1 MYYDFFDYAF
11 GALLGVMM
19 LVIVGFIGFLVYDS
33 FYLGIKTE
41 PKVVVCRQQQME
53 PMRLTLTDSVVC
65 VPYAT
70 RRDTLAIQEVK

>member
-1 MYYDFFDYAF
+1 MYDFFDYVF
-11 GALLGVMM
+11 GTLLAVVMAV
-19 LVIVGFIGFLVYDS
+19 LVGLIGFLAYDT
-33 FYLGIKTE
+33 FYLNIKSE